1 MSEWKVG
8 DRFLLRS
15 GRTVG
20 TVIGVGKD
28 KITVR
33 YDDGQMEA
41 VDPRDI
47 LRNGKPPPYP
57 EEEEDEE

>member
-15 GRTVG
+15 GRAVG

-28 KITVR
+28 RITIR
-33 YDDGQMEA
+33 YDDGQIDT

-47 LRNGKPPPYP
+47 LRNVKPPPDP
-57 EEEEDEE
+57 EEEEDEK